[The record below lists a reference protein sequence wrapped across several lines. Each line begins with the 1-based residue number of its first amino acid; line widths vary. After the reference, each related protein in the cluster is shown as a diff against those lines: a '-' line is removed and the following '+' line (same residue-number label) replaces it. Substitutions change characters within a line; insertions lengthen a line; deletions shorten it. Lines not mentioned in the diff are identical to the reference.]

1 MSVVTNTI
9 VTVLKHQWPCESAV
23 VLANNAKFGLYPS
36 RFSFSWS
43 GENLREDTDA
53 NGSQWFEE
61 KAFVLDLSDGEK

>member
-1 MSVVTNTI
+1 M
-9 VTVLKHQWPCESAV
+9 

-43 GENLREDTDA
+43 GENLRGDTDA

-61 KAFVLDLSDGEK
+61 KAFVLDMSDGEK